1 LTGVISISYSS
12 YYLVGIGRRYL
23 FSDISSILLLVIL
36 CSASADDVVLGG
48 ESFLYIVVYVWY

>member
-23 FSDISSILLLVIL
+23 FSDISSIFLLEIIY
-36 CSASADDVVLGG
+36 SASADDVVLGG
-48 ESFLYIVVYVWY
+48 DSFLLFY